1 MSEYIN
7 NQTQRQETL
16 KDIIRQL
23 HAGASVEEVKA
34 QFAELLAGVGG
45 DEIARIEQALV
56 AEGLEPEEIK
66 PLCDVHVAVFR
77 ESLDDQAD
85 PQTIPGHPVFTF
97 RAENL
102 AVGRVLDGIRAAL
115 DNYKAAPGEATLQAA
130 RASVRKL
137 LEYNKHYLRKEN
149 ILFAY
154 LERYDFTGP
163 SKVMW
168 AIHDDIRAL
177 WKKLAA
183 LLDTG
188 PGEDMAAFTGQLDE
202 TFALLD
208 QTLRDMIYKEHKI
221 LFPAAMARLSEQ
233 DWAEIRTQ
241 ESEIGYCYIAAGRQW
256 QAHVDPREAEGA
268 AELAPEGLIPL
279 NVGALSVE
287 QISMLLSALPVDVTF
302 VDENDEVRFFSQT
315 RERIFPRSPAIIGRK
330 VQNCHPPQSL
340 DRVQRILDDF
350 RAGARDVAEFWI
362 SMHGMFVHIRYF
374 PLRDATGA
382 YRGTLEV
389 TQNIAPLRALE
400 GERRLLNEE
409 V

>member
-1 MSEYIN
+1 M
-7 NQTQRQETL
+7 
-16 KDIIRQL
+16 
-23 HAGASVEEVKA
+23 V
-34 QFAELLAGVGG
+34 
-45 DEIARIEQALV
+45 
-56 AEGLEPEEIK
+56 
-66 PLCDVHVAVFR
+66 
-77 ESLDDQAD
+77 
-85 PQTIPGHPVFTF
+85 
-97 RAENL
+97 
-102 AVGRVLDGIRAAL
+102 
-115 DNYKAAPGEATLQAA
+115 
-130 RASVRKL
+130 
-137 LEYNKHYLRKEN
+137 
-149 ILFAY
+149 
-154 LERYDFTGP
+154 
-163 SKVMW
+163 
-168 AIHDDIRAL
+168 
-177 WKKLAA
+177 
-183 LLDTG
+183 
-188 PGEDMAAFTGQLDE
+188 AFTGQLDE

-221 LFPAAMARLSEQ
+221 LFPAAMARLSEA
-233 DWAEIRTQ
+233 DWGEIRTQ

-330 VQNCHPPQSL
+330 VQNCHPPQSF

>member
-7 NQTQRQETL
+7 NQTQRQKTL
-16 KDIIRQL
+16 KNIIRQL

-56 AEGLEPEEIK
+56 GEGLDPDEIK

-77 ESLDDQAD
+77 ESLDDQSD

-102 AVGRVLDGIRAAL
+102 AVGRVLDNVRAAL
-115 DNYKAAPGEATLQAA
+115 DNYKTAPGEATLQAA
-130 RASVRKL
+130 QESVRKL
-137 LEYNKHYLRKEN
+137 REYDKHYLRKEN

-154 LERYDFTGP
+154 MERYDFSAP

-168 AIHDDIRAL
+168 AVHDDIRAG
-177 WKKLAA
+177 WKKLTA
-183 LLDTG
+183 LLEAG
-188 PGEDMAAFTGQLDE
+188 PGEDFAEFTAQLDE
-202 TFALLD
+202 TFALED

-221 LFPAAMARLSEQ
+221 LFPAAMARLSEK
-233 DWAEIRTQ
+233 DWGEIRAQ
-241 ESEIGYCYIAAGRQW
+241 EGEIGYCYIAAGRQW
-256 QAHVDPREAEGA
+256 QARVDPREAEAQAGF
-268 AELAPEGLIPL
+268 APEGLIPL
-279 NVGALSVE
+279 NVGALSAE
-287 QISMLLSALPVDVTF
+287 QISMMLTALPVDITL

-340 DRVQRILDDF
+340 DRVQRIIDDF
-350 RAGARDVAEFWI
+350 RAGERDVAEFWI
-362 SMHGMFVHIRYF
+362 EMHGMFIHIRYF
-374 PLRDATGA
+374 ALRDATGA
-382 YRGTLEV
+382 YRGTIEV

-409 V
+409 A